1 MAFDKIKYDNEYIK
15 DNYDGISIRVKKG
28 KNKLLKQ
35 RADELGISVNQLIIR
50 ALEKTYLL
58 DLSKDPEK

>member
-1 MAFDKIKYDNEYIK
+1 MAFDKIRYDNEYIK

>member
-1 MAFDKIKYDNEYIK
+1 MAFDKNMYNNEYK
-15 DNYDGISIRVKKG
+15 KMNYTRTKIMFPKG
-28 KNKLLKQ
+28 KKALLKQ

>member
-1 MAFDKIKYDNEYIK
+1 MAFDQNKYIEKYMK
-15 DNYDGISIRVKKG
+15 ENYADISILLPKG
-28 KNKLLKQ
+28 KKPLLKQ

-58 DLSKDPEK
+58 DLSKDTEK